1 MFRFGRGEGN
11 IFQDGIQCVGNEANL
26 LQCIY
31 DGIEVHNCSHYED
44 AGVSCGNSLYLSS

>member
-1 MFRFGRGEGN
+1 MFRFGGGVGN

-31 DGIEVHNCSHYED
+31 DGIAVHNCSHYED
-44 AGVSCGNSLYLSS
+44 AGVSCGNSPYPPL